1 MSTRNKTESIKHL
14 NGKKTKQNKLIHGAY
29 KDPALLCL
37 LGRLSLVGVG
47 GLEAV

>member
-1 MSTRNKTESIKHL
+1 ME
-14 NGKKTKQNKLIHGAY
+14 KKTKQNKLIHGAY

-47 GLEAV
+47 GLEAVKQSREAAFKV